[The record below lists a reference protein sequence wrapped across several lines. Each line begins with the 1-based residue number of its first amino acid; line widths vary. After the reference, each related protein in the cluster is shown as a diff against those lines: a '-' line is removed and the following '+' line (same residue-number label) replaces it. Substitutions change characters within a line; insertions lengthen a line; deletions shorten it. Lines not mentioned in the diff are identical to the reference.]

1 MHISNDNQLLN
12 YLKPFL
18 IFYNIIFEYDSH
30 LLLD

>member
-18 IFYNIIFEYDSH
+18 IFYNIIVEYDSH